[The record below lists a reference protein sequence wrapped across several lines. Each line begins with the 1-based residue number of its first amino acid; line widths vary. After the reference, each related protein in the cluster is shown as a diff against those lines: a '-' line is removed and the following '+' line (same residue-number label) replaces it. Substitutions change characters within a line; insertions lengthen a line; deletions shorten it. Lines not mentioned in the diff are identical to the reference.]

1 MSNTSLEKSKIRILL
16 LEGVHQSAIDT
27 LNAAGYTN
35 IEYLSHSLGEEDL
48 IEKIADA
55 HFVGIR
61 SRTQLTANVFEA
73 AKKLVAV
80 GCFCIGT
87 NQVDLQA
94 ATRRGVAV
102 FNAPFSNTRS
112 VAELVLAQAILLLR
126 GVPEKSA
133 KAHRGEWIKSAKN
146 SYEIRG
152 KKLGIIGYGNI
163 GTQFSVLAESLG
175 MDVYFYDVV
184 SKLPIGNATQVGT
197 LQELLNISDVVSL
210 HVPET
215 PATKY
220 MFKAEQ
226 FAQMKPGSILMN
238 ASRGTVVDIDALAES
253 LGMDVYFYDV
263 VSKLPIGNATQVGTL
278 QELLNISDVVSL
290 HVPETPA
297 TKYMFKAEQFA
308 QMKPGSILMNA
319 SRGTVV
325 DIDALA
331 DALSSGK
338 LLGAA
343 IDVFPVEPKS
353 NDEEFVSPLREFDNC
368 ILTPHVGGSTIE
380 AQENIGREVA
390 EKLAMYSDNGTSVS
404 SVNFPEVALPS
415 HPNQHRLLH
424 IHENVPGVM
433 SEINQVFSE
442 NSINVCG
449 QYLQTKEDIGYVV
462 VDVDKAYGELALEKL
477 RQVKGTIRCRVLF

>member
-35 IEYLSHSLGEEDL
+35 IEYLTHSLSEEDL

-61 SRTQLTANVFEA
+61 SRTQLTEKVFEA
-73 AKKLVAV
+73 ANKLVAV

-87 NQVDLQA
+87 NQVNLQA
-94 ATRRGVAV
+94 ATRRGIAV

-126 GVPEKSA
+126 GVPEKNA
-133 KAHRGEWIKSAKN
+133 KAHRGEWLKSAKD

-163 GTQFSVLAESLG
+163 GTQFSVLAEGLG

-184 SKLPIGNATQVGT
+184 SKLSIGNATQVGT

-238 ASRGTVVDIDALAES
+238 ASRGTVVDIDAC
-253 LGMDVYFYDV
+253 
-263 VSKLPIGNATQVGTL
+263 
-278 QELLNISDVVSL
+278 
-290 HVPETPA
+290 
-297 TKYMFKAEQFA
+297 
-308 QMKPGSILMNA
+308 
-319 SRGTVV
+319 
-325 DIDALA
+325 A
-331 DALSSGK
+331 DALKSGK

-353 NDEEFVSPLREFDNC
+353 NTEEFVSPLREFDNV

-442 NSINVCG
+442 NGINVCG

-477 RQVKGTIRCRVLF
+477 LQVKGTIRCRVLF

>member
-35 IEYLSHSLGEEDL
+35 IEYLTHSLAEEDL

-61 SRTQLTANVFEA
+61 SRTQLTEKVFEA

-126 GVPEKSA
+126 GVPEKNA
-133 KAHRGEWIKSAKN
+133 KAHRGEWLKSAKD

-163 GTQFSVLAESLG
+163 GTQFSVLAEGLG

-184 SKLPIGNATQVGT
+184 SKL
-197 LQELLNISDVVSL
+197 S
-210 HVPET
+210 
-215 PATKY
+215 
-220 MFKAEQ
+220 
-226 FAQMKPGSILMN
+226 
-238 ASRGTVVDIDALAES
+238 
-253 LGMDVYFYDV
+253 
-263 VSKLPIGNATQVGTL
+263 IGNATQVGTL

-331 DALSSGK
+331 DALKSGK

-353 NDEEFVSPLREFDNC
+353 NDEEFVSPLREFDNV

-433 SEINQVFSE
+433 TEINQVFSE
-442 NSINVCG
+442 NGINICG

-462 VDVDKAYGELALEKL
+462 VDVDKAYGELALKKL
-477 RQVKGTIRCRVLF
+477 LQVKGTIRCRVLF

>member
-1 MSNTSLEKSKIRILL
+1 MSTTSLEKSKIRILL
-16 LEGVHQSAIDT
+16 LEGVHQSALDT

-35 IEYLSHSLGEEDL
+35 IEYLSHSLAEEDL
-48 IEKIADA
+48 MEKIADA
-55 HFVGIR
+55 HFVGLR
-61 SRTQLTANVFEA
+61 SRTQLTEKVFEA

-94 ATRRGVAV
+94 ATRRGIAV

-133 KAHRGEWIKSAKN
+133 KAHRGDWQKSAKN

-184 SKLPIGNATQVGT
+184 SKLPIGNATQVGSM
-197 LQELLNISDVVSL
+197 QELLNLADVVSL

-226 FAQMKPGSILMN
+226 LAQMKPGAILMN
-238 ASRGTVVDIDALAES
+238 ASRGTVVDIE
-253 LGMDVYFYDV
+253 
-263 VSKLPIGNATQVGTL
+263 
-278 QELLNISDVVSL
+278 
-290 HVPETPA
+290 
-297 TKYMFKAEQFA
+297 
-308 QMKPGSILMNA
+308 
-319 SRGTVV
+319 
-325 DIDALA
+325 ALA
-331 DALSSGK
+331 DSLRSGK

-353 NDEEFVSPLREFDNC
+353 NKEEFVSPLREFDNV

-390 EKLAMYSDNGTSVS
+390 EKLTMYSDNGTSVS

-433 SEINQVFSE
+433 SEINHVFSD
-442 NSINVCG
+442 NGINICG

-462 VDVDKAYGELALEKL
+462 IDVDKAYSELALEKL
-477 RQVKGTIRCRVLF
+477 RQVNGTIRCRVLF

>member
-1 MSNTSLEKSKIRILL
+1 VLFRSHRITGCRSFHATKGSEAKPMSTTSLEKSKIRILL
-16 LEGVHQSAIDT
+16 LEGVHQSALDT

-35 IEYLSHSLGEEDL
+35 IEYLSHSLAEEDL
-48 IEKIADA
+48 IEKIANA
-55 HFVGIR
+55 HFVGLR
-61 SRTQLTANVFEA
+61 SRTQLTAKVFEA

-94 ATRRGVAV
+94 ATRKGIAV

-133 KAHRGEWIKSAKN
+133 KAHRGEWQKSAKD

-163 GTQFSVLAESLG
+163 GTQFSVLAEGLG

-184 SKLPIGNATQVGT
+184 SKLPIGNATQVGSM
-197 LQELLNISDVVSL
+197 QELLNISDVVSL

-226 FAQMKPGSILMN
+226 L
-238 ASRGTVVDIDALAES
+238 
-253 LGMDVYFYDV
+253 
-263 VSKLPIGNATQVGTL
+263 
-278 QELLNISDVVSL
+278 
-290 HVPETPA
+290 
-297 TKYMFKAEQFA
+297 A

-331 DALSSGK
+331 DSLRSGK

-353 NDEEFVSPLREFDNC
+353 NNEEFVSPLREFDNV

-433 SEINQVFSE
+433 SEINQVFSD
-442 NSINVCG
+442 NGINVCG

-462 VDVDKAYGELALEKL
+462 IDVDKAYGELALEKL
-477 RQVKGTIRCRVLF
+477 LQVKGTIRGRVLF